1 MCAQRQGL
9 VTKKTIGNIKDLTTN
24 NVSRIDGCVLVPDD
38 MGERIKREMAKQV
51 ELKIEL
57 SFLETVI
64 H

>member
-1 MCAQRQGL
+1 MCPKTKTCHQ
-9 VTKKTIGNIKDLTTN
+9 KKTIGNIKDLTTN
-24 NVSRIDGCVLVPDD
+24 NVSKVDGCVLVLDD
-38 MGERIKREMAKQV
+38 MGEKLNREMAKQV